1 MLSSSACASPIGVFD
16 SGVGGLTVLRALREA
31 LPECDFIYLGDTAR
45 LPYGT
50 KSPETVARYSLQCAA
65 TLLRRGIGRLV
76 VACNTASASALGAL
90 RERHPALPIVGV
102 IEPGAEAAV
111 AASMS
116 GHIAVIATEGT
127 IRGGAYQA
135 AIGRL
140 DPAARVT
147 ARACS
152 MFVALAEEGWTSGA
166 VAEAAARRYLDP
178 IFSAAEP
185 PDTLVLGC
193 THFPVLGEVIR
204 AVLPAGVRMVDSA
217 ATTAALLLRELGAG
231 AADRTSRPKPP
242 MPPKPP
248 TPPMPPKPPTPPMP
262 PMPKPGPRP
271 EQRGRITWLAT
282 DDAERFA
289 RVGARFFGEEL
300 HSEAVEIVD
309 L

>member
-1 MLSSSACASPIGVFD
+1 VSRPDSDAARRLPIGVFD
-16 SGVGGLTVLRALREA
+16 SGVGGLTVLRALCEA
-31 LPECDFIYLGDTAR
+31 LPEQDFVYLGDTAR

-65 TLLRRGIGRLV
+65 ALARRGIGRLV

-90 RERHPALPIVGV
+90 REAYPRLSIVGV

-111 AASMS
+111 AASPKQ
-116 GHIAVIATEGT
+116 HIAVIATEGT

-135 AIGRL
+135 AIGRRN
-140 DPAARVT
+140 PAARVT

-166 VAEAAARRYLDP
+166 VAEAAAHRYLDP
-178 IFSAAEP
+178 IFTVAEP

-193 THFPVLGEVIR
+193 THFPVLGAALR
-204 AVLPAGVRMVDSA
+204 AVLPPSVRVVDSA
-217 ATTAALLLRELGAG
+217 ATTAALLESEIHARGFPP
-231 AADRTSRPKPP
+231 AADGVPRRTA
-242 MPPKPP
+242 
-248 TPPMPPKPPTPPMP
+248 
-262 PMPKPGPRP
+262 
-271 EQRGRITWLAT
+271 RGSITWLAT

-289 RVGARFFGEEL
+289 RVGGRFFGEEL
-300 HSEAVEIVD
+300 QADAVEIVD